1 MMVTRKRRLA
11 ALMAVAMLAVGVSA
25 CGDDDSSSSSGD
37 GGAPPPGV
45 TDTTVKVGGHFP
57 LTGPAAPGYSQIP
70 KGIEAYFEYV
80 NAQGGVHGRKLEYI
94 ARDDG
99 YNPTNTVKVTR
110 QLVLQDKVFA
120 LLSGLGTPTHTKV
133 VDFLNAS
140 KVPDLFVASGCLCW
154 NEPEEHPWTFGW
166 QTDYLTE
173 GKILGQYVAEKYA
186 GKKIAYFT
194 QNDDFGEDGVKGL
207 DMEIPED
214 QVIARET
221 YESGN
226 TEIGPQ
232 VAKIKAA
239 GADVVVA
246 FTVPAYTALLR
257 LAQVQL
263 NDVTPLVVSNVG
275 SDPTTL
281 GGLLKSFSKGK
292 ADTSLIEGMETA
304 SYLPALG
311 DTSNPWIELFSKV
324 HEEYLADEP
333 LDGNILY
340 GMATA
345 YTFVT
350 ALERAGEDPTR
361 QGIVDAIKEG
371 DLQGPGLVPTRYSAD
386 SNAGYSGVQI
396 GVVKDGVIE
405 LTGEPLVTDAGE
417 GAIEPYTD
425 EQPPPPSEGVP
436 GT

>member
-1 MMVTRKRRLA
+1 MTLKRGRLA
-11 ALMAVAMLAVGVSA
+11 ALGTAVVLALGLAA
-25 CGDDDSSSSSGD
+25 CGDDDSSSS

-45 TDTTVKVGGHFP
+45 TDTTVTVGGHFP
-57 LTGPAAPGYSQIP
+57 LTGPAAPGYSEIP
-70 KGIEAYFEYV
+70 PAIEAYFKYV
-80 NAQGGVHGRKLEYI
+80 NANGGVHGRKLRFI

-120 LLSGLGTPTHTKV
+120 ILSGLGTPTHTKV

-154 NEPEEHPWTFGW
+154 NEPEKHPWTFGW
-166 QTDYLTE
+166 QTDYVTE
-173 GKILGQYVAEKYA
+173 GKILGKHVADTYK
-186 GKKIAYFT
+186 GKKIAYFL
-194 QNDDFGEDGVKGL
+194 QNDDFGKDGARGL
-207 DMEIPED
+207 DMEVPED
-214 QVIARET
+214 AVVTRQY

-226 TEIGPQ
+226 TDIGPQ

-263 NDVTPLVVSNVG
+263 NDLTPLVVSNVG
-275 SDPTTL
+275 ADPTTL

-292 ADTSLIEGMETA
+292 AGTSLIEGMESS
-304 SYLPALG
+304 SYLPALS
-311 DTSNPWIELFSKV
+311 DTSNPWIALFKKV
-324 HEEYLADEP
+324 HDEYAAKLP
-333 LDGNILY
+333 WDGNVLY

-350 ALERAGEDPTR
+350 ALERAGKDLTR
-361 QGIVDAIKEG
+361 QGIVDAIEEG
-371 DLQGPGLVPTRYSAD
+371 DLQGPGLVPTRFSKD
-386 SNAGYSGVQI
+386 NHSGYSGVQV
-396 GVVKDGVIE
+396 GTVKNGELVLSGTPMTTDTGDGPIE
-405 LTGEPLVTDAGE
+405 DFTDGQQ
-417 GAIEPYTD
+417 D
-425 EQPPPPSEGVP
+425 PPSSGVP
-436 GT
+436 ES